1 MKKGQLRINL
11 LFFFDNFQPI
21 KVQFSNYVFKQPTI
35 KHLAEGVVKV
45 QVSVLYPLL
54 QQIQRLQQNQYGLML
69 VQDDKTVAR
78 DADRGA
84 QLTKCFF
91 SEFKR
96 SGTIYLPLTK
106 TLKYF
111 ITSTASA
118 NVKQL
123 PLYLT
128 QEQQCFQLLVVG
140 FYKFWNTA

>member
-1 MKKGQLRINL
+1 M
-11 LFFFDNFQPI
+11 
-21 KVQFSNYVFKQPTI
+21 
-35 KHLAEGVVKV
+35 
-45 QVSVLYPLL
+45 SVLYPLL

-128 QEQQCFQLLVVG
+128 QE
-140 FYKFWNTA
+140 